1 MCLTLGVYY
10 IIIYYYI
17 LYIIHI
23 LLYYSYYILSYTIL
37 FFSSSSLPSP
47 YLYSIFPSFSSYF
60 LLSPHHPNHLHL
72 PSIFSFI
79 SSHSKYTCRH
89 FLTVIY
95 IILQQSFPDN
105 LSINSFY
112 TYRYLYN
119 LIYIPDSS
127 KTDPACFIGVDG

>member
-1 MCLTLGVYY
+1 MVFLCFAFELVLTLGVY
-10 IIIYYYI
+10 IIIYYT

-112 TYRYLYN
+112 TCRSFLMF
-119 LIYIPDSS
+119 IYVRSHSRRI
-127 KTDPACFIGVDG
+127 